1 MNGEFLMRR
10 LFLVATILSMSML
23 AACGGSATPTPT
35 PPPTPTT
42 APTAQQVIAA
52 TLDVIMHDI
61 YFGDDSNNIANPPV
75 WRVPAGAEVTVNLD
89 NQGGLEH
96 NWAVVKKGVELPIPF
111 MPDQNKDLLYWEA
124 GVLQAGQKDSET
136 FTAPSEPGEYIVI
149 CTVAGHYP
157 AMQGRLI
164 VE

>member
-1 MNGEFLMRR
+1 MTR
-10 LFLVATILSMSML
+10 LIYGTLILTMLLL

-35 PPPTPTT
+35 PTPTPAPTPTPTT
-42 APTAQQVIAA
+42 APSAQQVIAA

-75 WRVPAGAEVTVNLD
+75 WRVPAGAQVTVNLD
-89 NQGGLEH
+89 NQGALEH
-96 NWAVVKKGVELPIPF
+96 NWAVVKQGVELPIPF
-111 MPDQNKDLLYWEA
+111 MPDQNKDLLFWET
-124 GVLQAGQKDSET
+124 GVLQGGQKDSES

>member
-10 LFLVATILSMSML
+10 LFLVVTILSMLML

-75 WRVPAGAEVTVNLD
+75 WRAPAGAEVTVNLD

-96 NWAVVKKGVELPIPF
+96 NWAVVKKGVELPVPF